1 MDSFQNQT
9 IVIISYLT
17 VMGQRPKNEKS
28 QIKSSGCKPDTNY
41 REGLKGATNCPT
53 TSYFINCIK

>member
-28 QIKSSGCKPDTNY
+28 QTKSSGCKPDTNY
-41 REGLKGATNCPT
+41 CKGLKGATN
-53 TSYFINCIK
+53 